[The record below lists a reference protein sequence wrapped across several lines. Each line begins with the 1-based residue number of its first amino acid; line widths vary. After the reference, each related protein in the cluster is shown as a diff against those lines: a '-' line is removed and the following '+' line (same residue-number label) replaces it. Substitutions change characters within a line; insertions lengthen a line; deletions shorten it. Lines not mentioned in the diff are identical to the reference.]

1 MCAIGSIEPG
11 MSSYVSENAK
21 KRMGRMLPPVDETEE
36 EKKKCSAVVESTPKL
51 NGSTVSGN
59 TSSTS
64 SSATR
69 SVDLGVGWESFTEE
83 QRIIRNGF
91 LEYVQCHQLGSK
103 PRKRKPRLLATQRR
117 EPTPSPKPA
126 SFITFSYPKY
136 INRDIVVP
144 APCDMVTIEMWSVA
158 AIVSVL
164 NPATII
170 SLLNILIL
178 EKSLIVQGQNVSMV
192 TAITSAI
199 AGLLVPFRW
208 QGVFIPLVPANAM
221 EILQAP
227 VPFIVGTCMA
237 YRREDVS
244 PTAAILDLDK
254 VLQSCGQQELW
265 SERSLVEL
273 PEVSVMMPIDNI
285 LRGTLS
291 NATKLLTSRL
301 PEDKSN
307 LQLATFL
314 VDMTD
319 EEKLAIKEVRR
330 VIEHHN
336 VLFCGDLIVGDGW
349 KKYGA
354 YDSSTGDF
362 EFYPQWFLDHQRSI
376 LEFQDEVV
384 HTQLFVSYVDNLRV
398 EYLQKHS
405 QRSLLFS
412 SHLPPHSSQGIYL
425 YLDRI
430 QVPFKKAEESHGATA
445 SCGDASD
452 QQMSC
457 DQ

>member
-1 MCAIGSIEPG
+1 

-21 KRMGRMLPPVDETEE
+21 KRMGRMLPPVIESEE
-36 EKKKCSAVVESTPKL
+36 EKKKISAESTPKP
-51 NGSTVSGN
+51 NGTLSGN
-59 TSSTS
+59 SN
-64 SSATR
+64 SATR

-83 QRIIRNGF
+83 QRVIRNGF
-91 LEYVQCHQLGSK
+91 LEYVQGHQLGSK
-103 PRKRKPRLLATQRR
+103 PRKRKPRIVSHQRKDLNL
-117 EPTPSPKPA
+117 SQKP

-144 APCDMVTIEMWSVA
+144 APSDMVTIEMWSVA

-254 VLQSCGQQELW
+254 ILQSCGQEELW
-265 SERSLVEL
+265 SEKSFVEL
-273 PEVSVMMPIDNI
+273 PEVSVMMPIDHI

-319 EEKLAIKEVRR
+319 EEKLAIKEVRH

-354 YDSSTGDF
+354 YDSSTGEF
-362 EFYPQWFLDHQRSI
+362 EFFPQWFLDHQRSI
-376 LEFQDEVV
+376 LEFQDVVV

-405 QRSLLFS
+405 QRFVFLLSPIDVIPNPLSPPSPLREFIS
-412 SHLPPHSSQGIYL
+412 IWIYFRYHLRKQKRAMEPPPPVVMR
-425 YLDRI
+425 RI
-430 QVPFKKAEESHGATA
+430 SK
-445 SCGDASD
+445 
-452 QQMSC
+452 
-457 DQ
+457 